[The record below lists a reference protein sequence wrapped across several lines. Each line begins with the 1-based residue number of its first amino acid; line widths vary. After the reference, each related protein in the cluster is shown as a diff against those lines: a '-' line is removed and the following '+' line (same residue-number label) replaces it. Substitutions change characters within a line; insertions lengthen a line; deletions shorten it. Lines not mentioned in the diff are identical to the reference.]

1 MGRDYENDGGNG
13 FAWFLAGLGLGAV
26 IGVLY
31 APKSGTETRAD
42 IVNAAQE
49 GRDFVSN
56 RAQQAR
62 EQATQWV
69 DRGKDILNQ
78 QRDNVASAVRAGKEA
93 YRQATTEGTTTGG
106 PTGTTGM

>member
-1 MGRDYENDGGNG
+1 MGRDYDEGGNG

-31 APKSGTETRAD
+31 APKSGSETRQD
-42 IVNAAQE
+42 IMNAATE
-49 GRDFVSN
+49 GRDYVTN

-62 EQATQWV
+62 QQATEWI
-69 DRGKDILNQ
+69 DRGKDILTQ

-93 YRQATTEGTTTGG
+93 YRQATTEGTTGG
-106 PTGTTGM
+106 PTGTSGM

>member
-1 MGRDYENDGGNG
+1 MGRDYDDGGNG

-31 APKSGTETRAD
+31 APKSGAETRQD
-42 IVNAAQE
+42 IMNAADE

-56 RAQQAR
+56 RARQAR
-62 EQATQWV
+62 DQATQWV
-69 DRGKDILNQ
+69 ERGKDVLSQ

-93 YRQATTEGTTTGG
+93 YRQATNEGTTGG
-106 PTGTTGM
+106 PSSTTGGV